1 MNTWIGSAELAA
13 ILGIRQQSVS
23 RRATAENCQSRRRQ
37 GRGGGREYHLA
48 SLPTE
53 WRQRIAAHRVSL
65 AREKSD
71 PQIDAYARRRQVTGQ
86 IAERVAL
93 RVAAQGLAKLVHLD
107 GADRARA
114 EAKLSILEAIEDFT
128 AHSHL
133 TKTAALTAFCAAY
146 NDGSLKIED
155 EVRDA
160 VESLNPPTVYR
171 WRRELKARGAAALAG
186 DYGNRKGSGVIDSQ
200 EPLHDFCVAM
210 LTQHPHTTG
219 TNLLRGIRARFGG
232 RDDVQLPSKR
242 AVQRWLSSF
251 RRENAE
257 LITAIANPDG
267 WKNKYMTAYGSA
279 DEDVVRLNQRWEGDA
294 TPGDVMLLD
303 GRHHVMGWVDI
314 FSRRG
319 KLLVT
324 KTSTAQAVATSLR
337 RSILDWGVPEQVK
350 TDNGSDYKSKRVR
363 RVFQQLGIEHL
374 VADPFSGWQKPH
386 IERFFRTFSH
396 GIVEYLP
403 GYSGHNVAERKQIE
417 ARKSFADRL
426 MKKNEVIEIKM
437 TAAEFQELCDRWVDS
452 IYHVEPHGKLDVS
465 PNTKGAGH
473 PARRIEDERALDIL
487 LADCGV
493 RTVTKNGISIDRI
506 DYISADLDCVGAKV
520 HVLMD
525 PEDLGRIFVFRDGE
539 FLCVAENPIYAGV
552 SRREVAIRARARQ
565 KERIQEERRQ
575 LRAAARKER
584 VRDIAQEILTEAE
597 KARDG
602 SNVHAFPAR
611 DESYTTPA
619 LRAAGEAADARDA
632 RDAPPEE
639 APPVSASAVAA
650 VSEQL
655 AQESARSE
663 DPGSDDDVMRIQNF
677 RRWYALEKSAEPIS
691 AEDMAWKLDYE
702 RSPQWRAMQAMF
714 EDFGGRF
721 MGIDE

>member
-1 MNTWIGSAELAA
+1 MNTWIGSAELAE

-65 AREKSD
+65 ARETRD
-71 PQIDAYARRRQVTGQ
+71 PQLEAYARRRHITGQ

-93 RVAAQGLAKLVHLD
+93 RVAAQGLARLAHLD

-146 NDGSLKIED
+146 NDGSLKIEEEAR
-155 EVRDA
+155 EV
-160 VESLNPPTVYR
+160 VESLNATTVYR
-171 WRRELKARGAAALAG
+171 WRRELKERGAAALAG
-186 DYGNRKGSGVIDSQ
+186 SYGNRKGSGVIDSQ
-200 EPLHDFCVAM
+200 EALHDFCVAM
-210 LTQHPHTTG
+210 LTQHPHTSG
-219 TNLLRGIRARFGG
+219 ANLFKAVRARF
-232 RDDVQLPSKR
+232 RSSEEVQLPSKR
-242 AVQRWLSSF
+242 AVQRWLATF
-251 RRENAE
+251 RDENAE

-294 TPGDVMLLD
+294 TPADVMLLD
-303 GRHHVMGWVDI
+303 GRHHIMGWVDI

-337 RSILDWGVPEQVK
+337 RSILHWGVPDQVK
-350 TDNGSDYKSKRVR
+350 TDNGSDYKSKRIR
-363 RVFQQLGIEHL
+363 RVFDQLGVEHL

-426 MKKNEVIEIKM
+426 MKKNEVIEIRM
-437 TAAEFQELCDRWVDS
+437 TSAEFQDLCDRWVED
-452 IYHVEPHGKLDVS
+452 IYHNDTHGKLGVS
-465 PNTKGAGH
+465 PNVKAAGQ

-493 RTVTKNGISIDRI
+493 RTVTKSGITIDRI
-506 DYISADLDCVGAKV
+506 DYISAELDCVGAKV
-520 HVLMD
+520 HVLKD

-539 FLCVAENPIYAGV
+539 FLCIAENPVYAGI
-552 SRREVAIRARARQ
+552 SRREVAIRARERQ
-565 KERIQEERRQ
+565 KQRIQDERRQ

-584 VRDIAQEILTEAE
+584 VVDIAQEILSEAG
-597 KARDG
+597 KAREG
-602 SNVHAFPAR
+602 SNIHAFPTR
-611 DESYTTPA
+611 DETYTTPA
-619 LRAAGEAADARDA
+619 LGAASAAADARDRA
-632 RDAPPEE
+632 GAEPE
-639 APPVSASAVAA
+639 APEVTRRALETVTRMIRE
-650 VSEQL
+650 EQL
-655 AQESARSE
+655 E
-663 DPGSDDDVMRIQNF
+663 DETAEDRF
-677 RRWYALEKSAEPIS
+677 RRWIRVDRARAAGEEINDIDAAFASRYEESAEFKGRYLIYEEFGAS
-691 AEDMAWKLDYE
+691 A
-702 RSPQWRAMQAMF
+702 
-714 EDFGGRF
+714 FGL
-721 MGIDE
+721 